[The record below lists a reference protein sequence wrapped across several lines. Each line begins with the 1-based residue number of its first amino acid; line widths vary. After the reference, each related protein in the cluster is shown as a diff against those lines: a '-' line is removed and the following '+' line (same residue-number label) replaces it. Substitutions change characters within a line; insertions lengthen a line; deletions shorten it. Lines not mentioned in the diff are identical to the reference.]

1 MAQFEPASW
10 NPAVAVITWLLMSIT
25 ILAVI
30 SRLVTKWLMVGGL
43 TTDDAFIVISLAF
56 SIGNNITI
64 AMATAHGFGNHTDAI
79 IASMQDI
86 VMKSQLA
93 GSLLFILSLLC
104 SKLAMIVF
112 IRSLTPASRD
122 RALARVSQGLVIV
135 TAVTAFFG
143 TALQCHL
150 PRTWDYLNGQCID
163 RVAWVVFL
171 AITNGATDIVIVVQA
186 MVLIV
191 HVQTTGRKK
200 LVFASIFIPRLLV
213 VASSIAEIILT
224 EAGAPSTDP
233 FINAAPRTICMEIT
247 QSLSIITACWGQ
259 LKPFLVRLRSN
270 AFCLHNNQW
279 SSTTYSG
286 GVRAPQTSSTSK
298 GALSEPGGEFALS
311 PMYGTKTKIS
321 TSRASAE
328 WESQSQSSETYIIRE
343 TRTWTVDSPTV
354 SRTPIA
360 VSGSG
365 GIKK

>member
-1 MAQFEPASW
+1 MAQFQPASW
-10 NPAVAVITWLLMSIT
+10 NPAVAVITWLLMSVT
-25 ILAVI
+25 ALAVI

-43 TTDDAFIVISLAF
+43 TTDDALIVTSLAF
-56 SIGNNITI
+56 SIGNSIAI
-64 AMATAHGFGNHTDAI
+64 AMATTHGFGNHTDAI
-79 IASMQDI
+79 IASMQEV

-93 GSLLFILSLLC
+93 GALLFILSLLC

-112 IRSLTPASRD
+112 ICSLTPAPRD
-122 RALARVSQGLVIV
+122 RVLARVAQGLVTV
-135 TAVTAFFG
+135 TAVTGLFG

-163 RVAWVVFL
+163 RAAWVVFL
-171 AITNGATDIVIVVQA
+171 AVTNGVTDIVIFVQA

-191 HVQTTGRKK
+191 HVQTTWRKK

-213 VASSIAEIILT
+213 VASSIAQIILT
-224 EAGAPSTDP
+224 KANTPSTDP

-247 QSLSIITACWGQ
+247 QSLSIVTACWGQ

-270 AFCLHNNQW
+270 AFCLQNNKW
-279 SSTTYSG
+279 SSTTYNG
-286 GVRAPQTSSTSK
+286 GLRAPHTSSTTK
-298 GALSEPGGEFALS
+298 GALSESGGELVLS

-343 TRTWTVDSPTV
+343 TRTWTVDLPTA
-354 SRTPIA
+354 SRVPIT

-365 GIKK
+365 NIGM